1 MLPLF
6 HVTELEV
13 RSCQR
18 VAQLGH
24 NVLYV
29 RVKAAAE
36 TLPFPARA
44 DTECATPASSSPG
57 VNPRLPRQKTEA
69 PGTRVF
75 SLECI
80 LPRDTLLGMG
90 PNES

>member
-1 MLPLF
+1 MTVLEWTLACEL
-6 HVTELEV
+6 VTMRDNCRLKLTIH
-13 RSCQR
+13 S
-18 VAQLGH
+18 L
-24 NVLYV
+24 LYV

-44 DTECATPASSSPG
+44 DTECAAPALSSPG

-69 PGTRVF
+69 PGARVF

-80 LPRDTLLGMG
+80 LPRDTL
-90 PNES
+90 